1 MNIEFGGG
9 ENPRKKDY
17 RQVDVRKIREDDI
30 VCNAWEVEKHIQ
42 PNTVN
47 NIYSRHFFEH
57 LTHTQAQR
65 TLDAWYNICV
75 PGAEITMLV
84 PNMNLHLWQWNNW
97 DKLDEKQKD
106 HCRAGFWGWQREGDE
121 SAWDLHKSGY
131 DFQKLKELVE
141 QHKFRDINKIMPDGP
156 QDKHLAVKFYK

>member
-17 RQVDVRKIREDDI
+17 RQIDIRKIREDDI
-30 VCNAWEVEKHIQ
+30 VCAAWEVEKHIE
-42 PNTVN
+42 PNKVQ

-75 PGAEITMLV
+75 PGAEVTMLV

-97 DKLDEKQKD
+97 D
-106 HCRAGFWGWQREGDE
+106 RW
-121 SAWDLHKSGY
+121 
-131 DFQKLKELVE
+131 
-141 QHKFRDINKIMPDGP
+141 
-156 QDKHLAVKFYK
+156 

>member
-17 RQVDVRKIREDDI
+17 RQIDIRKIREDDI
-30 VCNAWEVEKHIQ
+30 VCAAWEVEKHIE
-42 PNTVN
+42 PNIVQ

-57 LTHTQAQR
+57 LTHAQAQR
-65 TLDAWYNICV
+65 TLDAWYNICQT
-75 PGAEITMLV
+75 GAEITMLV

-97 DKLDEKQKD
+97 DKLDDKQKD

-131 DFQKLKELVE
+131 DFQKLSELVQ
-141 QHKFRDINKIMPDGP
+141 QHKFKNIVKTMPDGP